1 MDKGNIAEFASPAE
15 LLRDHKSKFYAV
27 SPPTQVPDKCSRTA
41 MQSDWQDRVQEFEGA
56 GNGCRAQQIALELLD
71 SMYRMEHALSD

>member
-27 SPPTQVPDKCSRTA
+27 SP
-41 MQSDWQDRVQEFEGA
+41 
-56 GNGCRAQQIALELLD
+56 I
-71 SMYRMEHALSD
+71 